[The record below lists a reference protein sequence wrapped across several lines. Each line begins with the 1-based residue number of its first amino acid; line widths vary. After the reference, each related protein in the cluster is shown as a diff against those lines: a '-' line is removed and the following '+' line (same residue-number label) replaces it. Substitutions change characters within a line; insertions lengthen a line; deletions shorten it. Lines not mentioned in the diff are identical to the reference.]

1 MNWFLKNLCDG
12 KDAATWLMLPPE
24 SSLAF
29 VLADKGFD
37 VWLANT
43 RGTKFSQGHSSLGPD
58 DPVIAHFFSFQSYM
72 FFAICDI
79 KLLFRDSGTG
89 HGMNWWL
96 LIFLP
101 HSSMFMIILGR
112 RCTMLDTHWLVL
124 ALFDFPLF

>member
-1 MNWFLKNLCDG
+1 MDWFLQNLCDG

-58 DPVIAHFFSFQSYM
+58 DPVIAHFSSFSVLFV
-72 FFAICDI
+72 F
-79 KLLFRDSGTG
+79 LLYVTLSCGLG
-89 HGMNWWL
+89 
-96 LIFLP
+96 
-101 HSSMFMIILGR
+101 ILG
-112 RCTMLDTHWLVL
+112 LVMG
-124 ALFDFPLF
+124 